1 MIGAAATIDSRG
13 PKFCRTIFALCAIAC
28 RTKGEPASGPGSS
41 DVPHLV
47 CNDTNH
53 DFGSVRQGDRLT
65 YAFTLRNT
73 GFAALQI
80 LNVAQ
85 SHSCA
90 ANYPPRRIAPGE
102 SANLEIVCDT
112 EERVNRLEEKLRVHS
127 NDPMD
132 PALVLSVT
140 ARIEPRLAFGSRT
153 VEIRA
158 AFGKEDSHEVRLIGN
173 LAFAATLAVDA
184 VEPAGIK
191 VKVISADKERPQG
204 LRLTCAGLHVGHILG
219 QVRVTTGLEKPSH
232 LTLLYTCQV
241 IGNVSVEPTNP
252 YVDLRAPGPAGVVVH
267 VSSSRAD
274 FRLDQV
280 QAVDGPFEASSA
292 RDSGG
297 NGYWVRISIRGSP
310 PSDDRGAIGTLR
322 LLSNDPAEPQKDV
335 PLIALGPLN
344 QGDR

>member
-1 MIGAAATIDSRG
+1 
-13 PKFCRTIFALCAIAC
+13 
-28 RTKGEPASGPGSS
+28 
-41 DVPHLV
+41 
-47 CNDTNH
+47 
-53 DFGSVRQGDRLT
+53 
-65 YAFTLRNT
+65 
-73 GFAALQI
+73 
-80 LNVAQ
+80 
-85 SHSCA
+85 
-90 ANYPPRRIAPGE
+90 
-102 SANLEIVCDT
+102 
-112 EERVNRLEEKLRVHS
+112 
-127 NDPMD
+127 MD

-252 YVDLRAPGPAGVVVH
+252 YVDL
-267 VSSSRAD
+267 SSSRAD